1 MRTSDTMFEFKEELE
16 YLVITLENE
25 MQAMD
30 VVDVLIEAEEE
41 GTLDFA
47 FSVHDP
53 RSFND
58 DRSLTFM
65 GTDSE

>member
-1 MRTSDTMFEFKEELE
+1 MMKFKEELE
-16 YLVITLENE
+16 YLVITLKDED
-25 MQAMD
+25 QAMEI
-30 VVDVLIEAEEE
+30 VDVLIEAEEE
-41 GTLDFA
+41 GTLDFS

-65 GTDSE
+65 GTDNEE

>member
-1 MRTSDTMFEFKEELE
+1 MMEFKEELE
-16 YLVITLENE
+16 YLVITLKNE

-41 GTLDFA
+41 GILDFD

-53 RSFND
+53 RNFND
-58 DRSLTFM
+58 D
-65 GTDSE
+65 D